1 MTTTRDI
8 VERAYRKIGLKAED
22 EAITGDML
30 EHGVD
35 TLNSMMFG
43 WELFG
48 VDIDHAVLAAT
59 DDFSLAA
66 KFEEGTVYQLAARL
80 SPDFLVRAPDSDAF
94 FRALQSAYMTIAEA
108 TIDKSLIRVPSK
120 LEGRGT
126 GSGIV

>member
-1 MTTTRDI
+1 MTKTRDI
-8 VERAYRKIGLKAED
+8 VERAYRKVALKSED

-30 EHGVD
+30 EHGID

-48 VDIDHAVLAAT
+48 IDIEHSTLSAT

-66 KFEEGTVYQLAARL
+66 KFEEGTVYQLASRL
-80 SPDFLVRAPDSDAF
+80 SPDYIVPAPDADMF
-94 FRALQSAYMTIAEA
+94 FRALQSAYMVIDEA
-108 TIDKSLIRVPSK
+108 KINNALIRVPSR

-126 GSGIV
+126 SSGIS